1 MSCRVK
7 HFSFNI
13 IESDGER
20 IMNWKSLIIGIGI
33 GFAGGY
39 AVKEMSAK
47 KASVSAEK
55 VLESVKNLFNQETSI
70 SGSWIYMKPEPY
82 EKGYL
87 HHNVYRGGI
96 TRSINGEQEQL
107 EFIADA
113 HTGALLDIYSLS

>member
-1 MSCRVK
+1 
-7 HFSFNI
+7 
-13 IESDGER
+13 
-20 IMNWKSLIIGIGI
+20 MNWKSLIIGIGI

-39 AVKEMSAK
+39 AVKEMTAK
-47 KASVSAEK
+47 KSNVSAEK
-55 VLESVKNLFNQETSI
+55 VLESVKNSFKQDAPI

-96 TRSINGEQEQL
+96 TRSIDGDQEQL

-113 HTGALLDIYSLS
+113 QSGALLDIYSVE